1 MSNTNENTNTN
12 VDTNEDTNTYCEIYN
27 YSNEKQQTKSQVVEK
42 GAIVEK
48 WINLKENGKQVY
60 RDTIL
65 INFVSEQGKAIPNVI
80 SVDMLKKMLG
90 EHEKL
95 QVARDKQKQPLA
107 YRKKFQFAEPMEQVS
122 EDDVTTLTIGVK
134 YEPIRQGFKSKLSF
148 G

>member
-1 MSNTNENTNTN
+1 MSNTTENTNK
-12 VDTNEDTNTYCEIYN
+12 YCDIYN
-27 YSNEKQQTKSQVVEK
+27 YSNEKQQTKTQVVEK

-48 WINLKENGKQVY
+48 WVNLKENGKQVY

-65 INFVSEQGKAIPNVI
+65 INFISEKGKAIPNVI
-80 SVDMLKKMLG
+80 SVDMLKKMCK
-90 EHEKL
+90 EHDKL
-95 QVARDKQKQPLA
+95 QVAEGLA